1 MTERVKIFLRNHQN
15 DETLFNRFMAE
26 LRNVLPAVCES
37 EEGQGFGIKKRVRHV
52 NKAANKKCK

>member
-1 MTERVKIFLRNHQN
+1 MTKRVKIFLRNHQN
-15 DETLFNRFMAE
+15 DETLFNQFMPE
-26 LRNVLPAVCES
+26 LRNAPPAVCES